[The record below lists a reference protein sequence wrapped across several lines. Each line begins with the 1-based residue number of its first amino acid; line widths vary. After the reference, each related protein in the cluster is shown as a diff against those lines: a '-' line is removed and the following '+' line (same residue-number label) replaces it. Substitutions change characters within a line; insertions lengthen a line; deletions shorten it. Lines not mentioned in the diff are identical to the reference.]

1 METLLYSKVHYS
13 TYKRKSKSSCVF
25 LKDKG
30 FMQRLFAIQEV
41 LIVIQSAL
49 DEVASSGERIKK

>member
-1 METLLYSKVHYS
+1 
-13 TYKRKSKSSCVF
+13 
-25 LKDKG
+25 
-30 FMQRLFAIQEV
+30 MQRLFAIQEV